1 MEPFTTIV
9 LAGGAS
15 SRMGRP
21 KALLPF
27 GAETLIERIVRRLA
41 GGSSEIVVVGGPHV
55 RLPPLPDPIRVVEDE
70 IPLQGPVAGII
81 YGLAAARTELGFVC
95 GCDHPFLEPAIG
107 RILAE
112 RARDRDGAVVVSA
125 GVPQPLLAVYR
136 KRIAAIATTM
146 LASGERRAARLVE
159 LARLVEV
166 SDEDVLS
173 VDPSGLSL
181 IDIDTP
187 EAYREALARLDP
199 RASR

>member
-15 SRMGRP
+15 SRMGQP

-41 GGSSEIVVVGGPHV
+41 EGSNEVVVVSGPHV
-55 RLPPLPDPIRVVEDE
+55 RLPPLPDEVRVVVDQV
-70 IPLQGPVAGII
+70 PLQGPVAGIR
-81 YGLAAARTELGFVC
+81 YGLAAARTELAFVC

-107 RILAE
+107 RVLAE
-112 RARDRDGAVVVSA
+112 RTGDGDGAIVVSK

-136 KRIAAIATTM
+136 KHVTTIAATM

-159 LARLVEV
+159 HARLVEV
-166 SDEDVLS
+166 SEGELFA
-173 VDPSGLSL
+173 VDPTGLSL
-181 IDIDTP
+181 LDVDTP
-187 EAYREALARLDP
+187 QAYHDALARLDP
-199 RASR
+199 FAR

>member
-27 GAETLIERIVRRLA
+27 GSETLIERVVRRLA
-41 GGSSEIVVVGGPHV
+41 AGSNEVVVVSGPHV
-55 RLPPLPDPIRVVEDE
+55 RLPPLPDEVRVVVDQV
-70 IPLQGPVAGII
+70 PLQGPVAGIR

-107 RILAE
+107 RLLAE
-112 RARDRDGAVVVSA
+112 RTGDGDGAIVVSK
-125 GVPQPLLAVYR
+125 GVPQPLVAVYR
-136 KRIAAIATTM
+136 KHVTTIAAAM

-159 LARLVEV
+159 HARLVEV
-166 SDEDVLS
+166 SDEELFAA
-173 VDPSGLSL
+173 DPSGLSL
-181 IDIDTP
+181 LDVDTP
-187 EAYREALARLDP
+187 QAYDDALARLDP
-199 RASR
+199 FLR